1 VTLFGMSGYDG
12 IDSDMINE
20 FFYNGIR
27 LEWAY
32 MYAGYLL
39 ELVS

>member
-1 VTLFGMSGYDG
+1 MSGYGG

-27 LEWAY
+27 PEWAY

-39 ELVS
+39 ELVT